1 MKRVAVPV
9 LALGIFLIAC
19 SSQTPE
25 PEPSTPKAEQ
35 SAESTQEP
43 RVEPGLQTVTV
54 SFKEDIN
61 PLIQAN
67 CLGCHS
73 GPKAKEGID
82 MSSYEL
88 LTTSGEHGAIIKPGD
103 SSSSLMIKAMTGDG
117 VDIMPPAGKLPDDK
131 IELVAQ
137 WIDAGAKND

>member
-19 SSQTPE
+19 SSPTPE
-25 PEPSTPKAEQ
+25 PEPSTAKAEQ

-88 LTTSGEHGAIIKPGD
+88 LTTSGEHGPIIKPGD